1 MAAPRPHR
9 EVIEVAGVSHGTMP
23 IPMAVRTGNMVYS
36 SGIHG
41 FDPERQQLAQSPDRQ
56 IELAFQH
63 MRSIVRNAG
72 GDLSDIALVIFNI
85 REESYR
91 ATVNREWLAM
101 FPDENRPAR
110 NTHVMDLGPL
120 AIHILM
126 TAVLPERERP

>member
-1 MAAPRPHR
+1 M
-9 EVIEVAGVSHGTMP
+9 VDGVSHGTMP

-41 FDPERQQLAQSPDRQ
+41 FDPEAQQLAEAPERQ

-63 MRSIVRNAG
+63 MRTIVRNAG

-85 REESYR
+85 RDEAYR
-91 ATVNREWLAM
+91 AKVNDEWLTM
-101 FPDENRPAR
+101 FPDDDRPAR
-110 NTHVMDLGPL
+110 NTHVMALGPL

-126 TAVLPERERP
+126 TAVLPE